1 MVTKNNISDLKT
13 NILADA
19 ISAVDIIDVEIIDV
33 NENSVHLYI
42 KTGSLDTVNS
52 EVLSEICKKHS
63 NDEIYVSFNIPDE
76 KIIDGNTT
84 KNVDK
89 VCIFIEVITALDF
102 ESFVAF
108 G

>member
-1 MVTKNNISDLKT
+1 MVSKNNISDLKT

-19 ISAVDIIDVEIIDV
+19 ISAVDIVDVEIIDV

-42 KTGSLDTVNS
+42 KTNNLDTVNS
-52 EVLSEICKKHS
+52 DKLSELCKKYS
-63 NDEIYVSFNIPDE
+63 NKEIYVSFNIPDE
-76 KIIDGNTT
+76 KIIHGNTT
-84 KNVDK
+84 KNIDK

-102 ESFVAF
+102 DSFVAF